1 MYLQALDKAKT
12 TYLIDNQSTKGE
24 MVMRNA
30 RVIAIVF
37 LFASFCFVPLS
48 YTHASSEKTTIQD
61 VKQEAQE
68 LISKIKGYSADQ
80 RDEAIKQTEQALKKL
95 DNRIDALETDIYN
108 GWDQMDKAARER
120 SQAGLKELRTQRIE
134 LAEWY
139 GSLKNNSL
147 SFWEQMKKGFAD
159 AHQAIIDT
167 WAKFTSK

>member
-1 MYLQALDKAKT
+1 M
-12 TYLIDNQSTKGE
+12 I
-24 MVMRNA
+24 MRNI
-30 RVIAIVF
+30 RFVAIMLLIVT
-37 LFASFCFVPLS
+37 FCFAPLS
-48 YTHASSEKTTIQD
+48 FTQASNEKTTIQD

-68 LISKIKGYSADQ
+68 LISKIKGYTADQ

-95 DNRIDALETDIYN
+95 DSRIDALETDIYN
-108 GWDQMDKAARER
+108 GWDQMDKAGRER

-167 WAKFTSK
+167 WAKFTGKQ